1 MKKNVFVLA
10 ILCCMTLM
18 ANAGVAKYCMSYS
31 DFVAGKWK
39 SVDEL
44 STANQAVQIK
54 AEDNQVRFKTG
65 DKAADEVLKKEAF
78 AVMYGDNLYVN
89 CHNLRNDGISLDITG
104 YTQAVRYDRDKV
116 CVMAYKDN
124 TLTSVL
130 GLGLSVASIF
140 VDNTAVRIGM
150 NVGAAGCD
158 VSNEY
163 LSGAVCYL
171 VDHDADEKGKI
182 ATTRIDDNFMEQ
194 LLHNDANLL
203 KKYNA
208 ISSKHN
214 RQAAANVLPI
224 LMEKGLVKTNAL
236 N

>member
-1 MKKNVFVLA
+1 
-10 ILCCMTLM
+10 
-18 ANAGVAKYCMSYS
+18 MSYS

-150 NVGAAGCD
+150 NVVPQGAMSAM
-158 VSNEY
+158 S
-163 LSGAVCYL
+163 
-171 VDHDADEKGKI
+171 
-182 ATTRIDDNFMEQ
+182 T
-194 LLHNDANLL
+194 
-203 KKYNA
+203 
-208 ISSKHN
+208 
-214 RQAAANVLPI
+214 
-224 LMEKGLVKTNAL
+224 
-236 N
+236 